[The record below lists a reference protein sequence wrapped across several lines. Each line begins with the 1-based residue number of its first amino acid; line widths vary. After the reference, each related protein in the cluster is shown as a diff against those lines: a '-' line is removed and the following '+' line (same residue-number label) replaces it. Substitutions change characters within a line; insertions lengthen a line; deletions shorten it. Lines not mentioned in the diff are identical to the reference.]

1 MNMNKI
7 YGRYLKKL
15 REEKGLSLR
24 EFADKIYS
32 SKSSVQRWEK
42 SSVPED
48 NDLLLRIAEVFDTT
62 VEEMQKQSY
71 LNYAEDSLSPEQL
84 ADLKFGIKWLAIP
97 IVGIFSLLAVTI
109 LIITLI

>member
-1 MNMNKI
+1 MNRI
-7 YGRYLKKL
+7 DGRYLKKL

-48 NDLLLRIAEVFDTT
+48 NDLLLRIAEVFNTT
-62 VEEMQKQSY
+62 VEEMRKQSELRY
-71 LNYAEDSLSPEQL
+71 GENALSPEQL
-84 ADLKFGIKWLAIP
+84 ANLKFSIKWLAIP
-97 IVGIFSLLAVTI
+97 IVGIFALIAVSI
-109 LIITLI
+109 LITTLM